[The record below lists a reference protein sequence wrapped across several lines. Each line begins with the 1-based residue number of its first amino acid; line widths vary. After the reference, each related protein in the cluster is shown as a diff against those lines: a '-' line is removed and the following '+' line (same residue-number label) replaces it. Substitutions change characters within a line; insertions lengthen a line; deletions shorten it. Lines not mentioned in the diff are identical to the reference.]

1 MTNSR
6 KIIIGLALIVLLPAL
21 FYSAYQISAL
31 NDTEEM
37 LQEVYERQLDAI
49 LFSVN
54 QYVLDV
60 ASDWALRIE
69 NDGKP
74 QEAARLLQ
82 SNPAILSVVRID
94 NMPAQAG
101 RIPGWKSD
109 VRRILM
115 EDTTKEK
122 IERLFRFR
130 TLEYRKLEPFVLSDS
145 TFMIVFVGSG
155 AQPEVYGIV
164 IDNLRFVN
172 DVIGKKLNDI
182 SSGEFILSVFNT
194 SSGKTIFSTAP
205 KSEGAVSLQKQL
217 WIFPDYSL
225 GIGIRG
231 ESLEEAARRRF
242 NNNLILI
249 GILDAVLMLGAWF
262 IYRVIKKEREL
273 IVLRSDFV
281 SNVSHELR
289 TPLSLIRMFTET
301 LEMKRV
307 RTEEKKQ
314 EYYGIILQET
324 ERLTRLVN
332 NILNF
337 SKMESNS
344 RKYEFH
350 LRSVNDIIR
359 STLKVYSYHLE
370 AKGFAVTL
378 YLAPD
383 LPAAPIDE
391 EAIAEAFHNIID
403 NAIKYSADEKFL
415 RIATSAS
422 PAEIIIEIEDHGI
435 GISKEHQK
443 KIFEKFYR
451 VSHGL
456 VHTAKGSG
464 LGLTLVDHIVAAH
477 QGTIAVRS
485 EPGKGSTF
493 VIALPLK
500 RK

>member
-60 ASDWALRIE
+60 ASDWASRIE
-69 NDGKP
+69 KNGNP
-74 QEAARLLQ
+74 AET
-82 SNPAILSVVRID
+82 NPAILSVVTADSLLRQFSSD
-94 NMPAQAG
+94 PKWAG
-101 RIPGWKSD
+101 D
-109 VRRILM
+109 VRKVFL
-115 EDTTKEK
+115 EETTKTK

-130 TLEYRKLEPFVLSDS
+130 TLEYRKLEPIVLSDS
-145 TFMIVFVGSG
+145 TFMIVFVGG
-155 AQPEVYGIV
+155 GTQPAVNGIV
-164 IDNLRFVN
+164 VDNLRFVN
-172 DVIGKKLNDI
+172 DVIGKKLSDL
-182 SSGEFILSVFNT
+182 SSGEFLLSVFNT

-205 KSEGAVSLQKQL
+205 KSGGAVSLQKQL

-307 RTEEKKQ
+307 RTEEKKH

-378 YLAPD
+378 DLAPG
-383 LPAAPIDE
+383 LPAVPIDE
-391 EAIAEAFHNIID
+391 EAVAEALHNIID

-422 PAEIIIEIEDHGI
+422 PSEVNIEIEDHGI

-451 VSHGL
+451 VSQGL

-477 QGTIAVRS
+477 QGTVTVRS